1 MPIIEYG
8 FEGTPHGDSH
18 TPKRRTVVTIGSF
31 DGVHCGHRVLLEHLK
46 AMAHRLDAESVVVT
60 FDPHPRIAMGRDDGM
75 QLLTTIEERA
85 RLIAEACI
93 DRMVVARFDEA
104 FRSQPYEQFVRESL
118 VERLGMVGMI
128 VGYNHRLGRGSEGN
142 FNTLQPLAAECGFE
156 LECVAQHTDEGGKI
170 SSTIVRD
177 TIAKGDMSR
186 ARELLGAGY
195 MLSLSMINGR
205 GLVADDHKMLPPM
218 GCYICDIERDNTI
231 TRTEVVV
238 EGREVTASLP
248 VDGLVTITF

>member
-1 MPIIEYG
+1 MSIIEYG
-8 FEGTPHGDSH
+8 FEGAPCGVSC

-46 AMAHRLDAESVVVT
+46 AMARRLDAESVVVT
-60 FDPHPRIAMGRDDGM
+60 FDPHPRIAMGRAEGM

-85 RLIAEACI
+85 RLIADAGI

-104 FRSQPYEQFVRESL
+104 FRSQPYEQFVRDMLISH
-118 VERLGMVGMI
+118 LGMVGMI

-142 FNTLQPLAAECGFE
+142 FNTLQPLAMECGFE

-177 TIAKGDMSR
+177 TIANGDMTR
-186 ARELLGAGY
+186 ARELLDAGY
-195 MLSLSMINGR
+195 MLSGVMNNGR
-205 GLVADDHKMLPPM
+205 LRVADDHKMLPPSGRYM
-218 GCYICDIERDNTI
+218 CDIECDSVTI
-231 TRTEVVV
+231 HTEVVV
-238 EGREVTASLP
+238 EGRIVTASASL
-248 VDGLVTITF
+248 DGLVTITF

>member
-1 MPIIEYG
+1 MSIIEYG
-8 FEGTPHGDSH
+8 FEGTPCGVSC
-18 TPKRRTVVTIGSF
+18 TPKRRTVVTLGSF

-46 AMAHRLDAESVVVT
+46 AMARRLDAESVVVT
-60 FDPHPRIAMGRDDGM
+60 FDPHPRIAMGRAEGM

-85 RLIAEACI
+85 RLIADAGI

-104 FRSQPYEQFVRESL
+104 FRSQPYEQFVRDMLISH
-118 VERLGMVGMI
+118 LGMVGMI

-142 FNTLQPLAAECGFE
+142 FNTLQPLAMECGFE

-177 TIAKGDMSR
+177 TIANGDMTR

-195 MLSLSMINGR
+195 MLSGVMNNGR
-205 GLVADDHKMLPPM
+205 LRVADDHKMLPPSGRYM
-218 GCYICDIERDNTI
+218 CDIECDSVTI
-231 TRTEVVV
+231 HTEVVV
-238 EGREVTASLP
+238 EGRVVTASASL
-248 VDGLVTITF
+248 DGLVTITF